1 MIDQAIANGLYL
13 ELLFAAMTLLGIL
26 LINNLMLYKQKVNG
40 LISLM
45 LISGVVMCVLEIV
58 WTFIDGNPD
67 YKILSYL
74 SAGGYAVSL
83 IIFSAFVNLY
93 LIDRF
98 GIKLKKIPL
107 IIFYALPVAITVLL
121 CAATPWTHIMFR
133 VDESGNV
140 LTMEFF
146 ETVFHGIVYFYVFS
160 PLLIAVYFLTIG
172 KKRKP
177 SDGEI
182 PLSVFIFG
190 AIAPFLYWLQLFLL
204 DKGAEIYETSFP
216 LPWLRL

>member
-26 LINNLMLYKQKVNG
+26 LINNLMLYMQKVNG

-98 GIKLKKIPL
+98 GIKLKNPTH
-107 IIFYALPVAITVLL
+107 YLL
-121 CAATPWTHIMFR
+121 CAACGNNGSAVRCYP
-133 VDESGNV
+133 VDTYNV
-140 LTMEFF
+140 P
-146 ETVFHGIVYFYVFS
+146 G
-160 PLLIAVYFLTIG
+160 G
-172 KKRKP
+172 RKRKRTD
-177 SDGEI
+177 DG
-182 PLSVFIFG
+182 VF
-190 AIAPFLYWLQLFLL
+190 
-204 DKGAEIYETSFP
+204 
-216 LPWLRL
+216 

>member
-13 ELLFAAMTLLGIL
+13 ELLFVAMNLLGIL
-26 LINNLMLYKQKVNG
+26 LINNLMLYKQKVFG

-58 WTFIDGNPD
+58 WTFVDGHPD
-67 YKILSYL
+67 FTILSYL
-74 SAGGYAVSL
+74 AAGGYAVSL

-98 GIKLKKIPL
+98 GIKLKIIPL
-107 IIFYALPVAITVLL
+107 ILIYALPVAITVLL
-121 CAATPWTHIMFR
+121 CATTPWTYLMFR

-146 ETVFHGIVYFYVFS
+146 ETVFHGIVYLYIFS

-177 SDGEI
+177 AGGEI
-182 PLSVFIFG
+182 PLSIFVFG
-190 AIAPFLYWLQLFLL
+190 AIAPFLYWLQ
-204 DKGAEIYETSFP
+204 P
-216 LPWLRL
+216 LRFRCWVLRVFCIRPQLPR